1 MRILLVNESARSHTG
16 GAHRVVVE
24 TLGLLAAAGHEV
36 ALAYSDGG
44 PSEVN
49 CPLYPFSALS
59 PSSVMETRWKEIIQA
74 FRPDVVQIHLT
85 DHIFFLEEVMKFGP
99 VCRYLHDQSF
109 FCSGGDRMEGDFTS
123 CHRAHGAACFWH
135 HYGQR
140 CGGKNPLG
148 NWHRW
153 QRVERNLSLGRKM
166 TFQVASNFMAQG
178 LRENLIP
185 EEQIHLVPLYARE
198 PKVKAAPVSGRLV
211 VASRLVRA
219 KGLHVLIEAM
229 QHLSTDSHLVIAGD
243 GPERQRLEALVEQL
257 QLAKRVRFCG
267 EVNSDQV
274 DAEFAAAEIIVS
286 PTLRPEPFGLV
297 GPEAMSH
304 GKPLVAFDGGATPE
318 WLQDGVNGV
327 LVRERTPVALAK
339 AIQSLLQAPAQAAA
353 MAGKGRELWR
363 QKFSAEVYRDSLL
376 KSFRQLISA

>member
-1 MRILLVNESARSHTG
+1 M
-16 GAHRVVVE
+16 VVE
-24 TLGLLAAAGHEV
+24 TLGLLTAAGHES

-44 PSEVN
+44 ASEVD
-49 CPLYPFSALS
+49 CQLYPFSAK
-59 PSSVMETRWKEIIQA
+59 SSLTVMETRWQEIIQT
-74 FRPDVVQIHLT
+74 FHPDVVQIHMT
-85 DHIFFLEEVMKFGP
+85 DHAFFLQEVLKFGP

-109 FCSGGDRMEGDFTS
+109 FCSGGDRMEGSFAA
-123 CHRAHGAACFWH
+123 CHRAHSIGCFWH
-135 HYGQR
+135 HYAER

-148 NWHRW
+148 NWERW
-153 QRVERNLSLGRKM
+153 QRVERNLTLGRKM

-185 EEQIHLVPLYARE
+185 EKQIHLVPLYARV
-198 PKVKAAPVSGRLV
+198 PKANAAKVPARLV

-219 KGLHVLIEAM
+219 KGVHVLVEAM
-229 QHLSTDSHLVIAGD
+229 RHLPENSHLVIAGD

-257 QLAKRVRFCG
+257 QLTKRVRFCG

-339 AIQSLLQAPAQAAA
+339 AIQSLLQAPAKAAA
-353 MAGKGRELWR
+353 MAEKGRELWR

-376 KSFRQLISA
+376 ESFKRLIAA